1 MAHVQEIIWKNA
13 IADCM
18 ELVIKGTYCSGWAV
32 KRERRG
38 DGADVFLK
46 TRIKNLKIKNKEAT
60 IGSKWRL
67 IDICQN

>member
-1 MAHVQEIIWKNA
+1 MGSKE
-13 IADCM
+13 
-18 ELVIKGTYCSGWAV
+18 
-32 KRERRG
+32 RERRG